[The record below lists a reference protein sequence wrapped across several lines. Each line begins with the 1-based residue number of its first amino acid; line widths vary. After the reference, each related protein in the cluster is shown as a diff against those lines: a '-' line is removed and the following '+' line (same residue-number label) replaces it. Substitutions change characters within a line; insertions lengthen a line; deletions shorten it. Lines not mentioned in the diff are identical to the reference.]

1 VGAGRE
7 HRRPARPPRDDL
19 RRTKLKTEIVD
30 GDLIVIGPSGDYPA
44 SAAGSIL
51 LSLHVHERAG
61 GGGRAMGSRAA
72 FIVDLPNRLAFCP
85 DASWFTGPP
94 AV

>member
-1 VGAGRE
+1 
-7 HRRPARPPRDDL
+7 
-19 RRTKLKTEIVD
+19 
-30 GDLIVIGPSGDYPA
+30 
-44 SAAGSIL
+44 
-51 LSLHVHERAG
+51 
-61 GGGRAMGSRAA
+61 MGSRVA